1 MNLIIYGKMVFY
13 KKFHGLCCNRTKK
26 YIKQKMESVFKKNR
40 KDSTMAIADD
50 FSVAVNGDIRHVSGS
65 TTYTVLQFHR
75 FLQDLADDA
84 QASGNDKD
92 MLLGLIQKVASLGIG
107 SQEAGALLS

>member
-1 MNLIIYGKMVFY
+1 
-13 KKFHGLCCNRTKK
+13 
-26 YIKQKMESVFKKNR
+26 
-40 KDSTMAIADD
+40 MAIADD

-84 QASGNDKD
+84 QASGND
-92 MLLGLIQKVASLGIG
+92 LLDITSSTPSRSTLRIILMIR
-107 SQEAGALLS
+107 